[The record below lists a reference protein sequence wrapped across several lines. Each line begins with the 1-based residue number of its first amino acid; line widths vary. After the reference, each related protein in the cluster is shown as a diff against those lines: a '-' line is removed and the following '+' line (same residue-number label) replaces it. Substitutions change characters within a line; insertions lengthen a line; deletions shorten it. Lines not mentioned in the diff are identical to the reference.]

1 MINGMLVSMSTH
13 LLKIGLSSTENEFV
27 GLSHGCVTGA
37 FLRQALEALGEPQ
50 RGPTLVA
57 QDNKSCIHIAENPGR
72 ARMRTGH
79 IEQKVRWIVEAI
91 EDGKFGLVWV
101 PRSEM
106 IADIGNQPQT
116 YATHRTFASK
126 LRGQELPEKLPIQ
139 ERTKRKKRDTTEASV
154 AKARKVTA

>member
-1 MINGMLVSMSTH
+1 MLPGSVLFEMVAKVGWLDLTTTSHEGVGTVSVNDAYNTHDQAWLDMASVMFFTVAMFAIQGMV
-13 LLKIGLSSTENEFV
+13 V
-27 GLSHGCVTGA
+27 
-37 FLRQALEALGEPQ
+37 
-50 RGPTLVA
+50 
-57 QDNKSCIHIAENPGR
+57 
-72 ARMRTGH
+72 
-79 IEQKVRWIVEAI
+79 AI